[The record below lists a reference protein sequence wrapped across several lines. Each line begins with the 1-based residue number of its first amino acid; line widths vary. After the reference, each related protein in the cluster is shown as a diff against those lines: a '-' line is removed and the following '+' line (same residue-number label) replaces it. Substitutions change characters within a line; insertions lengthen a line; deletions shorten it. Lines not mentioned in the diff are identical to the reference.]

1 MDSFGNMESFD
12 INVGDLEPVNI
23 KIDDYDSPAPS
34 TNKSVNFGGGIELLM
49 NNSKRS
55 AGNSVNID
63 LGDINSLENEL
74 NNLSSGPPPS
84 AKGESKMFSG
94 IGNFFGLGGG
104 DKEAGTSASSSG
116 ASNLGQA
123 TKETGA
129 GTNKTWDGFM
139 KFNDI
144 PDRPVQPRM
153 SDREK
158 LRKKRMMIKRL
169 DEWRDK
175 GLIGNHVHFNNDSP
189 YEEVE
194 DEYETALED
203 KKKKESM
210 KLYSWWFMTAVNTIE
225 YANSAFN
232 PFDVNLDGWGEQVS
246 DDIDS
251 YDEIFGELHEKYKG
265 GKLAPEIAL
274 LLRLGFS
281 AAVVSFTNKA
291 LSSATPGFNDVIRQ
305 SPELMKAFTNATVN
319 SMSQQSPGFAFA
331 NNLVN
336 PEPTGRQ
343 GPPPAAVD
351 PRTQAARPGM
361 VFTDQ
366 KSSQNSRVD
375 NSRMDNSRMDSSRM
389 DSSRPDISAVRGS
402 MFKEAGIDLNN
413 NFESPNRRPPVAPR
427 QEMSGPKNANLD
439 SILSGLKTKNV
450 DIHENRD
457 DDSMVSVSS
466 LKDLNGA
473 SIPSGRRRKGSDKN
487 IVSLDL

>member
-1 MDSFGNMESFD
+1 
-12 INVGDLEPVNI
+12 
-23 KIDDYDSPAPS
+23 
-34 TNKSVNFGGGIELLM
+34 M

-55 AGNSVNID
+55 AGNATNID
-63 LGDINSLENEL
+63 LGDIGSLENEL
-74 NNLSSGPPPS
+74 NELSSGS
-84 AKGESKMFSG
+84 GGNNGSSNNGSNNGSETKVLSG
-94 IGNFFGLGGG
+94 ISNFFGFVS
-104 DKEAGTSASSSG
+104 DKGTGSSG
-116 ASNLGQA
+116 PGPSVPSDSGLGQA

-144 PDRPVQPRM
+144 PDRPVQSRM
-153 SDREK
+153 TDREK
-158 LRKKRMMIKRL
+158 LRKKRLMMKRL
-169 DEWRDK
+169 DEWREK
-175 GLIGNHVHFNNDSP
+175 GLVGNHVHFNNDSS

-203 KKKKESM
+203 KKKKEST

-251 YDEIFGELHEKYKG
+251 YDEIFGELYEKYKG

-274 LLRLGFS
+274 MLRLGFS
-281 AAVVSFTNKA
+281 AAVVNFTNRA

-351 PRTQAARPGM
+351 PRAQAAQAKRPGM
-361 VFTDQ
+361 VFTEPA
-366 KSSQNSRVD
+366 NSGI
-375 NSRMDNSRMDSSRM
+375 N
-389 DSSRPDISAVRGS
+389 AVRGS
-402 MFKEAGIDLNN
+402 MFKEAGVELNN
-413 NFESPNRRPPVAPR
+413 NSFDSASRRPPLAPQQQQQQR
-427 QEMSGPKNANLD
+427 SEQRPEMSGLRPEMSGPKNTNLD
-439 SILSGLKTKNV
+439 SILSGLKTKTV

-457 DDSMVSVSS
+457 DDSVVSVTS
-466 LKDLNGA
+466 LNG
-473 SIPSGRRRKGSDKN
+473 SRIPSGRRRKGSDKN
-487 IVSLDL
+487 IVSLDI

>member
-1 MDSFGNMESFD
+1 MDSFD
-12 INVGDLEPVNI
+12 INLDNLEPINL
-23 KIDDYDSPAPS
+23 KIDDYDSAPS
-34 TNKSVNFGGGIELLM
+34 SSSKSVNFGGGIELLM
-49 NNSKRS
+49 NNTKRS
-55 AGNSVNID
+55 AGNATNID
-63 LGDINSLENEL
+63 LGDIGSLENEL
-74 NNLSSGPPPS
+74 NELSSGGGS
-84 AKGESKMFSG
+84 SSNNGSGSSNNGSSSNGSETKVLSG
-94 IGNFFGLGGG
+94 ISNFFGFGS
-104 DKEAGTSASSSG
+104 DKGTGSSG
-116 ASNLGQA
+116 PSAPSDSGLGQA

-144 PDRPVQPRM
+144 PDRPVQSRM
-153 SDREK
+153 TDREK
-158 LRKKRMMIKRL
+158 LRKKRLMMKRL
-169 DEWRDK
+169 DEWREK
-175 GLIGNHVHFNNDSP
+175 GLVGNHVHFNNDSS

-203 KKKKESM
+203 KKKKEST

-251 YDEIFGELHEKYKG
+251 YDEIFGELYEKYKG

-274 LLRLGFS
+274 MLRLGFS
-281 AAVVSFTNKA
+281 AAVVNFTNRA

-305 SPELMKAFTNATVN
+305 SPELMKAFTNATVS

-351 PRTQAARPGM
+351 PRAQAAQAKRPGM
-361 VFTDQ
+361 VFTEQ
-366 KSSQNSRVD
+366 QPANSGI
-375 NSRMDNSRMDSSRM
+375 N
-389 DSSRPDISAVRGS
+389 AVRGS
-402 MFKEAGIDLNN
+402 MFKEAGVELNN
-413 NFESPNRRPPVAPR
+413 NSFDSASRRPPLPPQQQQR
-427 QEMSGPKNANLD
+427 QEMSGPHPEMSGLRPEMSGPKNTNLD
-439 SILSGLKTKNV
+439 SILSGLKTKTV

-457 DDSMVSVSS
+457 DDSVVSVTS
-466 LKDLNGA
+466 LNG
-473 SIPSGRRRKGSDKN
+473 SRIPSGRIRK
-487 IVSLDL
+487 

>member
-1 MDSFGNMESFD
+1 MDSYGNMESFD
-12 INVGDLEPVNI
+12 INIGDLEPVSF

-34 TNKSVNFGGGIELLM
+34 TSKSVNFGGGIELLM

-74 NNLSSGPPPS
+74 NDLSSGPSPAPQ
-84 AKGESKMFSG
+84 GESKMFSG

-104 DKEAGTSASSSG
+104 DKETGTSSSSSG

-129 GTNKTWDGFM
+129 GTNKTWDGFV

-169 DEWRDK
+169 DECREK

-232 PFDVNLDGWGEQVS
+232 PFDINLDGWGEQVS

-281 AAVVSFTNKA
+281 AAVVNFTNRA

-351 PRTQAARPGM
+351 PRSQAAAVTRPGM
-361 VFTDQ
+361 VFTEQ
-366 KSSQNSRVD
+366 KSAKG
-375 NSRMDNSRMDSSRM
+375 DSSSS
-389 DSSRPDISAVRGS
+389 SSRPDISAVRGS

-466 LKDLNGA
+466 LNGA